1 MERRAVSTSIITAEV
16 IPAGTWVVDPVH
28 TTIGFQVTDTS
39 DLFSSVNGRF
49 TEFEGRLRGGE
60 QPSIEG
66 AIRVDSLRTDNEQR
80 DAHLTSPDFLEAAAH
95 PEILFESTSV
105 EPTGDDLFALR
116 GNLFVKEQPFEVE
129 LQGRLRGRGTG
140 KAGDE
145 RIVLDVDGS
154 FDWGTT
160 SVEITAGVSAT
171 KEA

>member
-1 MERRAVSTSIITAEV
+1 VSTSSIITTEV
-16 IPAGTWVVDPVH
+16 IPAGMWVVDPVH

-49 TEFEGRLRGGE
+49 TEFEGRLRSGE
-60 QPSIEG
+60 QASIEG
-66 AIRVDSLRTDNEQR
+66 VIRVDSLRTDNEQR
-80 DAHLTSPDFLEAAAH
+80 DAHLTSPDFLEAATH
-95 PEILFESTSV
+95 PEIRFESTSV
-105 EPTGDDLFALR
+105 EPIGDDRFALR
-116 GNLFVKEQPFEVE
+116 GNLFVKEQPFEIE
-129 LQGRLRGRGTG
+129 LQGRLRGQGTG

-160 SVEITAGVSAT
+160 TVEITAGVSAT